1 MTIAHRPFTVVD
13 GSSGPVHRA
22 PTLEAA
28 RAFLRLRYPVATPL
42 APTPRK
48 HADVHRYLV
57 TGSGP
62 SRVITIAPTGTA
74 YRVMAS

>member
-13 GSSGPVHRA
+13 GASGPVHRA
-22 PTLEAA
+22 PTLG
-28 RAFLRLRYPVATPL
+28 
-42 APTPRK
+42 K
-48 HADVHRYLV
+48 HADVHRHLV

-62 SRVITIAPTGTA
+62 SRMITIAPAGTA